1 MGAGRP
7 SDRPVVMAAV
17 AGAHGISGEVRLKL
31 FTASA
36 DNLKP
41 HARFEAGGRTLTLKS
56 VRPGPQGAV
65 ARFSE
70 VADRTAAEALRGTL
84 LTVPRD
90 SLPALP
96 PGEYYWHDL
105 VDLAVLDEDGV
116 TLGRVV
122 GVENYGASD
131 LLEIELTGGKRVL
144 VPLVPDA
151 VTEVGEVVRVV
162 RAWVEAA

>member
-41 HARFEAGGRTLTLKS
+41 HGRFEAGGRTLTLKA

-65 ARFSE
+65 ARFAE
-70 VADRTAAEALRGTL
+70 IGDRTAAEGLRGTL
-84 LTVPRD
+84 LTVPRS
-90 SLPALP
+90 SLPPLP
-96 PGEYYWHDL
+96 AGEYYWHDL
-105 VDLAVLDEDGV
+105 LDLPVVDEAGAA
-116 TLGRVV
+116 LGQVV

-131 LLEIELTGGKRVL
+131 LLEIELAGGKRVL

-151 VTEVGEVVRVV
+151 VTEVGDVVRVV